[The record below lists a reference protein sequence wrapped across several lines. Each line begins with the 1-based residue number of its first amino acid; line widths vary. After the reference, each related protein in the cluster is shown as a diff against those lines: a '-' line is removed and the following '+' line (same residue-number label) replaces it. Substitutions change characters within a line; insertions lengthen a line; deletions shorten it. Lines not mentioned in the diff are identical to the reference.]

1 LVAVRRLSSHRFVCL
16 AAAEKLEFL
25 FVIRNG
31 KESAE
36 NFAFASWTMHS
47 ILRGTSGS
55 GRPPELR
62 RDWIGCEACGL
73 EWQVGRRRAYP
84 LEMFRLR
91 GTGRKLSI
99 PPSTAG

>member
-1 LVAVRRLSSHRFVCL
+1 MILGCCSALSSHRFVCL

-47 ILRGTSGS
+47 ILRGD
-55 GRPPELR
+55 E
-62 RDWIGCEACGL
+62 WIRTTARIAAGL
-73 EWQVGRRRAYP
+73 D
-84 LEMFRLR
+84 RLR
-91 GTGRKLSI
+91 SLWT
-99 PPSTAG
+99 